1 MSFQHTRRKFLIA
14 GATGAT
20 STLLGVPRIA
30 SAQQTAVQG
39 SGSVIVYDGGGSMGI
54 AQRKAY
60 SEPFE
65 KETGIR
71 VIHQP
76 GVSAGIQ
83 LATIKAGTP
92 KYDVANI
99 SGGAIE
105 TFIQGSFVLPIDYS
119 HWSTADR
126 NGFDVVPT
134 NKYHVP
140 AMLYSMLL
148 AYDSKRFATHAP
160 VHWSDIWNASA
171 FPGRAT
177 LASGVNAADGC
188 TFEIALLADGVP
200 PDKLYPIDW
209 ARAFRS
215 LDRLKPNLAK
225 WWATGAESIQLQVD
239 GDAAIGSAWNGRIDA
254 ANDAGATI
262 GKSWEQGILQWSTWA
277 IPKGAKNIDNAQ
289 QYIAFISRPE
299 TQAHFSE
306 LITYGPTNSRAFTHI
321 SADLAPKLPTAPA
334 LKGKQILQNY
344 GFWNSADS
352 TGVTGLNKSV
362 SEWERWISKA

>member
-1 MSFQHTRRKFLIA
+1 MSFHAKRRTLLIA
-14 GATGAT
+14 GAVGAT
-20 STLLGVPRIA
+20 AGLAGLPRLA
-30 SAQQTAVQG
+30 TAQQKG

-76 GVSAGIQ
+76 GSSAGIQ
-83 LATIKAGTP
+83 LAAIKAGTP
-92 KYDVANI
+92 KYDVANL
-99 SGGAIE
+99 SGGAVD
-105 TFIQGSFVLPIDYS
+105 TFIKGGLLLPIDYG

-126 NGFDVVPT
+126 NGFDVVAT
-134 NKYHVP
+134 NQYHAP

-148 AYDSKRFATHAP
+148 AYDSKRFAKHAP
-160 VHWSDIWNASA
+160 THWSDIWNAGA

-188 TFEIALLADGVP
+188 TFEIALLADGVS

-209 ARAFRS
+209 ARAFKS

-225 WWATGAESIQLQVD
+225 WWSTGAESIQLQVD

-254 ANDAGATI
+254 ANDSGAAI

-277 IPKGAKNIDNAQ
+277 IPKGAQNVDNAQ
-289 QYIAFISRPE
+289 KYIAFMSRPE
-299 TQAHFSE
+299 AQAHFSE
-306 LITYGPTNSRAFTHI
+306 LITYGPTNSRAFAHI
-321 SADLAPKLPTAPA
+321 SADLAPKLPTAPS

-344 GFWNSADS
+344 TFWNTADS
-352 TGVTGLNKSV
+352 TGATGLNRSV
-362 SEWERWISKA
+362 SEWERWLSKS